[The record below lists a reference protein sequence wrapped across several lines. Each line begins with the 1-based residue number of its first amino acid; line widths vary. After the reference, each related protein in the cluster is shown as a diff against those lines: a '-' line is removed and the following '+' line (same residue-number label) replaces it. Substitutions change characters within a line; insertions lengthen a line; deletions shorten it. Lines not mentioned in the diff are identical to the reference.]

1 MNYLSTVCAN
11 KLRLMCCL
19 AMMGL
24 SGCATQI
31 KTDAASQRAT
41 PLQGE
46 QLNPVGSDDY
56 MRVKES
62 DVILQLKS
70 SHQPQP
76 GAYSDSDISNLE
88 P

>member
-1 MNYLSTVCAN
+1 MNYLSTVCAD
-11 KLRLMCCL
+11 KLRLLCCL

-24 SGCATQI
+24 YGCATQI
-31 KTDAASQRAT
+31 KTDATSQRAT
-41 PLQGE
+41 PLREE

-62 DVILQLKS
+62 DVIRQLKS
-70 SHQPQP
+70 SPQP
-76 GAYSDSDISNLE
+76 GAYSEFDISNLR